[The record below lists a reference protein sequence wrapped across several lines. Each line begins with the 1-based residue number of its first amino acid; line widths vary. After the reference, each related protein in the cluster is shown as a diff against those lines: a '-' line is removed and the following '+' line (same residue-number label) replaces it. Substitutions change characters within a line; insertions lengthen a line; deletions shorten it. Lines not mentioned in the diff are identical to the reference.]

1 MVDTVHDP
9 DIPNVPNLLAELLQT
24 AVIFTGTTAFV
35 REVTVEAGQE
45 AVAQARVEVGV
56 KAQAVAETRDET
68 GVEVRIAEGK
78 EAEVEGKIWAEVAVA
93 AAVAAAAAVVV
104 VEEEEKEEA

>member
-9 DIPNVPNLLAELLQT
+9 DIPNVTNLLDELLQT

-68 GVEVRIAEGK
+68 GVEVKITEGERQRQRAK
-78 EAEVEGKIWAEVAVA
+78 YEQR
-93 AAVAAAAAVVV
+93 
-104 VEEEEKEEA
+104 